1 MTNMFYAHGIYSSIV
16 TLLIGFRITCAVSKL
31 NMSGESGVGYLLQ
44 EDRRR
49 GVVKVPGGGESGR
62 CNRYAMRRPPG
73 VSNTIVSTPNVGRGS

>member
-49 GVVKVPGGGESGR
+49 VL
-62 CNRYAMRRPPG
+62 
-73 VSNTIVSTPNVGRGS
+73 